1 VDPDPNT
8 SGDEISYAHD
18 ALYRKIESTDTGSTR
33 HWYHSAGWQVIEER
47 DGPASTDAVVQQ
59 HVWSPVYVDAMVLRD
74 RDTDGDGDP
83 RDAGGGERLYV
94 THDANFNVTGVI
106 GEDGSGG
113 WEVNERYVYD
123 PYGSRAVL
131 DADGSADGDGASDVG
146 LLHGHQGGRH
156 DAAGAR
162 LVNFGFRELDTS
174 LGRWEKQDPEGY
186 IDGANTYLFV
196 KSDPIGMIDPLGLF
210 GLKGA
215 AVGCVVGGGI
225 TKLFG
230 GSWRDAGL
238 ACASGA
244 VGGLTGGLLGG
255 GVFGGAFGGGL
266 GGAAGHAAGGAKHGY
281 FGGGCGLV
289 IGGIFGAIGGGVGGA
304 IEDEL
309 GPIAGDGMGGAFGGL
324 TGTAMYTVTC
334 AVFMSVVMDPPALTK

>member
-1 VDPDPNT
+1 MTCPQRQSFAYDGLDRLTSFARGTLTPAKDAISGTTGRSQAWSLDALGNWDQLDQSTNGVAEPTQYRYHDAQNRLLGVDDDADLATPLPTFPPSPEVGEDPAYLVYSSNGEMLRDEAGRELTYDAWGRLVQVDPDPNT

-33 HWYHSAGWQVIEER
+33 HWYHSVGWQVIEER

-131 DADGSADGDGASDVG
+131 DADWSSDADELSDVTFH
-146 LLHGHQGGRH
+146 HGRN
-156 DAAGAR
+156 DAAGAVTCPVTQGKDGQFWFDHLAGIEFTALHLR
-162 LVNFGFRELDTS
+162 RAEEITDPSDIDWPVMQPPPLPS
-174 LGRWEKQDPEGY
+174 ALGRAP
-186 IDGANTYLFV
+186 IDL
-196 KSDPIGMIDPLGLF
+196 
-210 GLKGA
+210 
-215 AVGCVVGGGI
+215 
-225 TKLFG
+225 
-230 GSWRDAGL
+230 
-238 ACASGA
+238 
-244 VGGLTGGLLGG
+244 
-255 GVFGGAFGGGL
+255 
-266 GGAAGHAAGGAKHGY
+266 
-281 FGGGCGLV
+281 
-289 IGGIFGAIGGGVGGA
+289 
-304 IEDEL
+304 
-309 GPIAGDGMGGAFGGL
+309 
-324 TGTAMYTVTC
+324 
-334 AVFMSVVMDPPALTK
+334 